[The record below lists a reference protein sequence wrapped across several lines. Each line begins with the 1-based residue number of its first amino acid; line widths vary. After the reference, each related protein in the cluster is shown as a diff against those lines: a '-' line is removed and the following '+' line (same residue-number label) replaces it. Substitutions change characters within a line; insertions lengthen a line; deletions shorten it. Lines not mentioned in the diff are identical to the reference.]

1 MPDVRRRELIA
12 LLGGAAAWPL
22 AARAQQPVMLVVGIL
37 YAGSSAGVS
46 PTYMAAFRKGLE
58 EAGFAEGQNVAF
70 DFRFAENN
78 CEVLPEIA
86 ADMVRNH
93 VAADP
98 ARLSHDGSGL
108 ALGAG
113 RKGRHD

>member
-1 MPDVRRRELIA
+1 LIA

-58 EAGFAEGQNVAF
+58 EAGFDDSPKTTAKSY
-70 DFRFAENN
+70 
-78 CEVLPEIA
+78 LKL
-86 ADMVRNH
+86 
-93 VAADP
+93 
-98 ARLSHDGSGL
+98 RLIWS
-108 ALGAG
+108 AIT
-113 RKGRHD
+113 